1 MKNRG
6 YCDKLKDV
14 SQGEDTGE
22 SMNVA
27 ERKDKVLS
35 YHTVYRDGEG
45 EIVEKKS
52 RFIAVIRHV
61 DSEEEALE
69 MIESLR
75 KQYWDA
81 RHHCFAYIIGTKA
94 ECVRFGDD
102 GEPGG
107 TAGKPMLEVLQ
118 SRKLCNVCAVVIR
131 YFGGTLLGTGGL
143 VRAYSGAVV
152 EGLLHTGVI
161 HKELAVRTGLYTDY
175 TDLGKLQYVVAQEG
189 LLLAGEIEYTDK
201 VMMPIAIPVERYET
215 VLVKLSDTTA
225 GRVKCEPERY
235 IYTATLGKEV
245 LIFEE

>member
-1 MKNRG
+1 M
-6 YCDKLKDV
+6 
-14 SQGEDTGE
+14 
-22 SMNVA
+22 
-27 ERKDKVLS
+27 VLTEQRDMIS
-35 YHTVYRDGEG
+35 EYTTVYRAGEG

-69 MIESLR
+69 MLESLR

-81 RHHCFAYIIGTKA
+81 RHHCFAYIIGKKS
-94 ECVRFGDD
+94 ECMRFGDD

-152 EGLLHTGVI
+152 EGLKHTDVI
-161 HKELAVRTGLYTDY
+161 TKELAIRTRLNTDY

-189 LLLAGEIEYTDK
+189 LLPAGETEYTDR
-201 VMMPIAIPVERYET
+201 VMMPVAIPANRYEQMVT
-215 VLVKLSDTTA
+215 KLCDVTA
-225 GRVKCEPERY
+225 GRVNCEPVEY
-235 IYTATLGKEV
+235 IYTAALGKEV